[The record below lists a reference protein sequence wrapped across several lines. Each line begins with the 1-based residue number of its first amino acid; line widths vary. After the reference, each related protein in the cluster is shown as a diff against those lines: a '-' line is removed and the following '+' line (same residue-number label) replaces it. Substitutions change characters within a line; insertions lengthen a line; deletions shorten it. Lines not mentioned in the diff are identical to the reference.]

1 MRAAWLCT
9 RDGTRRLTAEE
20 PQDGQYR
27 EAASLEERA
36 VDTAVSAVEA
46 AVGATLRGGKK
57 LAQQAARSLKYL
69 LAPDFHDRALDP
81 HSIPMDE
88 ELRNRKLV
96 TEFGVESGFKWVYTL
111 VQKDGVFFFS
121 APSVHTFQ
129 HGKPCGITI
138 ILHKNLL

>member
-57 LAQQAARSLKYL
+57 LAQQAAQKQR
-69 LAPDFHDRALDP
+69 
-81 HSIPMDE
+81 
-88 ELRNRKLV
+88 
-96 TEFGVESGFKWVYTL
+96 TEKA
-111 VQKDGVFFFS
+111 D
-121 APSVHTFQ
+121 
-129 HGKPCGITI
+129 GKPEQTVGQATGTDTQPTTVAPGNTI
-138 ILHKNLL
+138 YSYVCFGDVVSYFDKKYSQEGLAGHPGCILEVPVFGLWKV